1 MERFIE
7 KKQSAAYD
15 IIVIGGGITGAAVA
29 YDAASR
35 GLKVALLE
43 KNDFGSATSSVTS
56 KLIHGG
62 LRYLATMEYGLVRES
77 LRERRTLENIA
88 PNFVYPAP
96 MMITTNKAKVSN
108 MKSVLKIG
116 MIIYDILSF
125 DKKNTWDPGKKVPCH
140 RTLSME
146 EVISLEPNVKKE
158 GLTGAVVYYD
168 CTSICPERLTLAFIK
183 SAVKYGAH
191 VANYSKVE
199 EFIYNGDRKVTGVRG
214 KDLLRNKTFEITG
227 TLVVN
232 CGGPWADIILG
243 YASKEITGEQLRRSE
258 GIHIITKK
266 LINSHVV
273 GSITKEGKHFFL
285 IPWRGHSL
293 IGTTDKEYVGNP
305 DDYRVTKESIMEL
318 LDDVNES
325 FGNNRPIKYEDIL
338 YTYGGLRPLVE
349 DQTEDVYESSRKYE
363 IYDNKKDGFDGL
375 ITVEGGKYTTSRNL
389 AENVVNLIEKKMDLP
404 HGKVITD
411 KEYLAGS
418 EIVNMNA
425 FMKQFILE
433 NVDFPERTLEYIGR
447 IYGTEAPKIIEIA
460 RSKKEYAEPLNAD
473 GEMLAQVIYAIRVE
487 MAKTLKDIVFRRTG
501 IGTLGNPG
509 DKVLLKVAK
518 TAAVELK
525 WSDAQMKKE
534 LTAVKAA
541 LALPK

>member
-7 KKQSAAYD
+7 KKQTSEYD

-35 GLKVALLE
+35 GLTVALLE

-88 PNFVYPAP
+88 PNFVYPTP
-96 MMITTNKAKVSN
+96 MMIATSNAKISNK
-108 MKSVLKIG
+108 KSVLKIG
-116 MIIYDILSF
+116 MIMYDILSF
-125 DKKNTWDPGKKVPCH
+125 DKKNTWDPSKRIPCH
-140 RTLSME
+140 RTLSRE
-146 EVISLEPNVKKE
+146 EVVSLEPNVKRE

-168 CTSICPERLTLAFIK
+168 CASIFPERLTLAFIK
-183 SAVKYGAH
+183 SAVKHGAH

-199 EFIYNGDRKVTGVRG
+199 EFIFNGDKKVTGVRG
-214 KDLLRNKTFEITG
+214 KDLLRNKSFEVTG
-227 TLVVN
+227 SLVVN

-243 YASKEITGEQLRRSE
+243 YASKNIQGEQLRRSE

-273 GSITKEGKHFFL
+273 GSITKDGRHFFL

-293 IGTTDKEYVGNP
+293 IGTTDKEYIGNP
-305 DDYRVTKESIMEL
+305 DDYKVTKESIMEL

-325 FGNNRPIKYEDIL
+325 FGNGRPIQYSDIL

-349 DQTEDVYESSRKYE
+349 DQTADVYESSRKYE
-363 IYDNKKDGFDGL
+363 IYDNEKDGFDGL

-389 AENVVNLIEKKMDLP
+389 AENVVDLLEKKINRP

-411 KEYLAGS
+411 KEYLACS
-418 EIVNMNA
+418 EIKDMHA
-425 FMKQFILE
+425 FMQQFILE
-433 NVDFPERTLEYIGR
+433 NVDFPESTLEYIGR
-447 IYGTEAPKIIEIA
+447 IYGTEAPKILEIA
-460 RSKKEYAEPLNAD
+460 RMKKEYAEPLNAD
-473 GEMLAQVIYAIRVE
+473 GEMPAQVIYAVRVE
-487 MAKTLKDIVFRRTG
+487 MAKTLMDIVFRRTG
-501 IGTLGNPG
+501 ICSLGNPG
-509 DKVLLKVAK
+509 DNVLLKVAK
-518 TAAVELK
+518 TAAKELK
-525 WSDAQMKKE
+525 WTAAQMKKE
-534 LTAVKAA
+534 LASVKAA
-541 LALPK
+541 LAIPK